1 METQKP
7 RRVASLQ
14 PSVNEIGEIC
24 YRALGR
30 GDAVEASRKLPAHP
44 RVLALTMPRHLYVAV
59 VATWSAEAAHA

>member
-1 METQKP
+1 MPRRSCDFCRGLGTGDGAYGIEWMETQKP

-30 GDAVEASRKLPAHP
+30 GDAVGAMR
-44 RVLALTMPRHLYVAV
+44 
-59 VATWSAEAAHA
+59 